1 MHDFFDKLGAAAKR
15 AASNVANEVSV
26 AAEKQKLSD
35 AYRDLGKRYYQAV
48 KQGVTP
54 DLAQEIA
61 RIDEALKRID
71 DLADRRNVTNV
82 TSEPE
87 DTVEPEVTVEPAP
100 TADEPDFVIVEE

>member
-48 KQGVTP
+48 KAGQTP

-82 TSEPE
+82 TPEPE
-87 DTVEPEVTVEPAP
+87 ITVDPPP
-100 TADEPDFVIVEE
+100 PADEPEFVIVEE